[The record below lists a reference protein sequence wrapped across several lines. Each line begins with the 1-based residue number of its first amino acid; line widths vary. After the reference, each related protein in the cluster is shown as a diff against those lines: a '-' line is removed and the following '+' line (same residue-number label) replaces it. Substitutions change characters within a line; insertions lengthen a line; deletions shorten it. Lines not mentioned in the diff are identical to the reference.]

1 MATAERVLLEP
12 AVQHIGVHSMGAG
25 YRSNG
30 CLRHLAGGDQFG
42 LELACAEVRCVR
54 RVAWLEDSESLSMV
68 STICCVHTIL
78 RNNRRPFKTGLP
90 RAYIQIASLS
100 LFLCLHKSKSPPA
113 QI

>member
-1 MATAERVLLEP
+1 MAAAERVLFEP
-12 AVQHIGVHSMGAG
+12 AVQHIGVHPMGAG

-90 RAYIQIASLS
+90 RAY
-100 LFLCLHKSKSPPA
+100 SKRLVIPS
-113 QI
+113 